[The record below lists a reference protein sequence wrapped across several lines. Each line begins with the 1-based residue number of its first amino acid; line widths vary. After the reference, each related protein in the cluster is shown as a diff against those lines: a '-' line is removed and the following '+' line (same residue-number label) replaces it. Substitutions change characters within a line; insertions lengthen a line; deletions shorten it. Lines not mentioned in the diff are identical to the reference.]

1 MIAHEQH
8 AISGTGTRLDRH
20 LLSTYPWLDRTTVQE
35 LIAAGAITRNGS
47 RSPKGAKLSAGDV
60 LDCRDIPEP
69 DDLRLRPNSDL
80 PLNVLYEDAALLALD
95 KPAGQPTHPLR
106 ATETDTLANAL
117 VARFPE
123 LASIGD
129 DRLFPALLH
138 RLDTQTSGLVLAAK
152 TPAAYAALRAQ
163 FRRFTVKKHY
173 TALVHGRVDSPG
185 RLDAPLT
192 HQTRSPCTMAVV
204 RHLDKVK
211 ASDRFDAVTA
221 WSPIQTGK
229 EFSLLDVVIFTGVTH
244 QIRCHLAAAGHPIAG
259 DALYG
264 SAILPPVSSLQSPV
278 SGLRPLPPRHW
289 LHAARIIL
297 THPAT
302 AKSLDLACPLP
313 PDWPPVRSCPIVRP
327 S

>member
-1 MIAHEQH
+1 MISHEQH
-8 AISGTGTRLDRH
+8 VIRGAGERLDRQ
-20 LLSTYPWLDRTTVQE
+20 LLRLFPWLDRALVQE
-35 LIAAGAITRNGS
+35 WIAGGHILLNRRPAK
-47 RSPKGAKLSAGDV
+47 KGARLSPGDI

-69 DDLRLRPNSDL
+69 DDLRLQPNPDL
-80 PLNVLYEDAALLALD
+80 PLNILYEDAALLALD

-117 VARFPE
+117 VARFPA
-123 LASIGD
+123 LARIGD

-173 TALVHGRVDSPG
+173 TALVHGIVKTPG
-185 RLDAPLT
+185 RLDASLT
-192 HQTRSPCTMAVV
+192 HQTRSPCKMAVV
-204 RHLDKVK
+204 RNPDKIPSGDQF
-211 ASDRFDAVTA
+211 AALTE
-221 WSPIQTGK
+221 WTPIETGK
-229 EFSLLDVVIFTGVTH
+229 EFTLLDVVIFSGVTH

-259 DALYG
+259 DTLYG
-264 SAILPPVSSLQSPV
+264 APSSPSALGLQPSAFP
-278 SGLRPLPPRHW
+278 SRHW

-302 AKSLDLACPLP
+302 AKSLDVACPRP
-313 PDWPPVRSCPIVRP
+313 PDWPPVR
-327 S
+327 